1 MNNIEEQIA
10 KIISRAAMVDLSR
23 IRPETKLTE
32 LGMDSLARIECVLS
46 LEDAF
51 EIEID
56 ESELWKVKTVQDV
69 INAVTHVMAAN
80 S

>member
-1 MNNIEEQIA
+1 MKNVEQEIA
-10 KIISRAAMVDLSR
+10 KIISRAAMVDVSL
-23 IRPETKLTE
+23 ITPETKLTE

-51 EIEID
+51 QIEID

-69 INAVTHVMAAN
+69 MNAVTHVRVAHP
-80 S
+80 